1 VEHVVSNRFRR
12 FGNKVNLD
20 EVIKDCRELDAL
32 LATQTKL
39 IEKMNEEL
47 VALRARI
54 EVLEG
59 GP

>member
-1 VEHVVSNRFRR
+1 MSNRFRR